1 MKYTCVTSMH
11 KGHFDYI
18 GGVMLESWKKYW
30 PSDAEM
36 IVYAEGFEYQD
47 PDPRVKFINWENYC
61 KILHDEF
68 CNKTTDTST
77 MRFAKKGF
85 SFLHAMETMSNEK
98 IIWVDADILFFKNV
112 TSSLLDPLLPS
123 NKLIALFDTF
133 YQANPTYTLEQYVD
147 YKSRNSM
154 AAESGF
160 LIIDTTHKNYK
171 KYVENYRNLFTSD
184 AKDPCLSLWYD
195 GEVAVAA
202 AREFLVDVEDLSK
215 LRTTNKTQTPLN
227 KSHLAEYFNHQKGK
241 VKKGYTL
248 ADLRGFCNL

>member
-11 KGHFDYI
+11 KGHYDYI

-61 KILHDEF
+61 KTLHDEF
-68 CNKTTDTST
+68 CNKTTNNST
-77 MRFAKKGF
+77 RRFAKKGF
-85 SFLHAMETMSNEK
+85 SFLHAMETMDNEK

-112 TSSLLDPLLPS
+112 TNSLLDPLLPS
-123 NKLIALFDTF
+123 NKLIALFDTY
-133 YQANPTYTLEQYVD
+133 YQVNPTYTLEQYID
-147 YKSRNSM
+147 YESRNSM

-160 LIIDTTHKNYK
+160 LIINTNHKNYK
-171 KYVENYRNLFTSD
+171 RYVENYRNLFTSD
-184 AKDPCLSLWYD
+184 VKDPYLSSWYD

-202 AREFLVDVEDLSK
+202 AKEFLIDVQDLSQ
-215 LRTTNKTQTPLN
+215 LRLTNKTQTPLN
-227 KSHLAEYFNHQKGK
+227 KSPLAEYFNHQKGK
-241 VKKGYTL
+241 VKKGYSVD
-248 ADLRGFCNL
+248 DLRKFCNL